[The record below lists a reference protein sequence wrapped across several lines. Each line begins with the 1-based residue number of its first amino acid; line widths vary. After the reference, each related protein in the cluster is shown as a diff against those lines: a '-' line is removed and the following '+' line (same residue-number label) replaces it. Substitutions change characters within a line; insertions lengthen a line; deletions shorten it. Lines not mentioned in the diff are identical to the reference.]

1 MSLPDRLRWI
11 LSGIDTGDILRGV
24 QLARDKRLVVL
35 DGPMENVFPGI
46 DLKVAYDSHTW
57 ACMWVSV
64 RNDGQEPSS
73 DTWVLAGDLV
83 YQFENLHGASKQ
95 LKIEDLYLPVGLAT
109 GSQFNL
115 IMATEA
121 MMKEV
126 GYEARRVIPVHEAR
140 LGQTFPSRTTKH
152 NLRVS
157 EICLADQASSAV
169 G

>member
-1 MSLPDRLRWI
+1 M
-11 LSGIDTGDILRGV
+11 
-24 QLARDKRLVVL
+24 
-35 DGPMENVFPGI
+35 
-46 DLKVAYDSHTW
+46 
-57 ACMWVSV
+57 
-64 RNDGQEPSS
+64 
-73 DTWVLAGDLV
+73 LAGDLV

-95 LKIEDLYLPVGLAT
+95 LKIDDLYLPVGLAT

-140 LGQTFPSRTTKH
+140 LGETFPSRTTKR